1 MNPRGAGAR
10 VAAVLLVLLVAAC
23 GGGDDPGASEDVAP
37 SASADGGGA
46 ASASPSEV
54 PESLEPGSASPSVD
68 GETFTNP
75 VIDRNFADPFVLEH
89 DGTYYAY
96 ATGDLTVNIQV
107 STSPDLVEWSNR
119 REALPRLPFWQPS
132 SKGLTWAPEVVE
144 TSAGFVMH
152 YTGRDVQSGRQC
164 LAVAVAEAP
173 EGPFV
178 DESDEP
184 FLCQQDLGGSI
195 DSHPFQDAD
204 GRRYLF
210 WKSDGNCCGIPV
222 EMFAAELSDDGLVL
236 ESEPTVVEGIA
247 VDAPWERNL
256 VEAPTVWL
264 HDETYYLFYSAN
276 DYGSRNYAVGY
287 ATADDVLGPYE
298 DAEENPILRT
308 EVEQG
313 AGEAAGPGHQ
323 SIIVDGDGDPW
334 MVYHAWD
341 SGRIGD
347 QLGGRRALW
356 IDELEFDEDGRALV
370 LGPDADPQ
378 PRP

>member
-1 MNPRGAGAR
+1 MTVMRGRITALGM
-10 VAAVLLVLLVAAC
+10 LLVLLATAC
-23 GGGDDPGASEDVAP
+23 GGDGGATGSPGASEATEAP
-37 SASADGGGA
+37 STAGSAA
-46 ASASPSEV
+46 PSEV
-54 PESLEPGSASPSVD
+54 VETIEPDPPSPSAD

-107 STSPDLVEWSNR
+107 STSPDLVTWSNR
-119 REALPRLPFWQPS
+119 DEALPRLPFWQPS

-144 TSAGFVMH
+144 TSAGFVLH
-152 YTGRDVQSGRQC
+152 YTARDVQSGRQC

-178 DESDEP
+178 DESEEP
-184 FLCQQDLGGSI
+184 FFCQQDLGGSI
-195 DSHPFQDAD
+195 DSHPFQDED
-204 GRRYLF
+204 GQRYLL
-210 WKSDGNCCGIPV
+210 WKSDGNCCGLPV
-222 EMFAAELSDDGLVL
+222 EMFIAELSDDGLRLEGEPQVL
-236 ESEPTVVEGIA
+236 EGIE
-247 VDAPWERNL
+247 VDQPWERTL
-256 VEAPTVWL
+256 VEAPTLWR
-264 HDETYYLFYSAN
+264 HEDRYYLFFSAN

-287 ATADDVLGPYE
+287 ATATDILGPYT

-323 SIIVDGDGDPW
+323 TIIADAEGDLW

-341 SGRIGD
+341 SGLIGD

-356 IDELEFDEDGRALV
+356 IDELEFDEEGRAVV

-378 PRP
+378 PAP